1 MEFISPKTDFA
12 FKKIFGSNES
22 KDILISFLNAIIY
35 SGNSVIHDLEIIDPY
50 NAGGSVDLKDSYLD
64 VKAVLEDQTTVIIE
78 MQVWNVEAFQQSIIY
93 NLCKTYGN
101 QLRKGEKYSGL
112 NPVIALTITDF
123 NLFPTTEEI
132 INRFH
137 FQEETKNIPYQ
148 EDELK
153 LVFVELP
160 KFTKTLE
167 ELETVTDKWIYF
179 VKEAPSLEVIPDK
192 MREVPQLEQAL
203 NIANKASLSAEEL
216 DKINRQEMFWEDKK
230 SGLRLAKKEGREEGL
245 QEGLQEGRQEGR
257 QEGIIL
263 GQRQFLLEQLEE
275 GLGKLTPEVITTIEG
290 LNSQDLKFLGRAMWN
305 FNQVE
310 DLLNW
315 LQEK

>member
-1 MEFISPKTDFA
+1 MQFISPKTDFA

-22 KDILISFLNAIIY
+22 KEILISFLNAIIY
-35 SGNSVIHDLEIIDPY
+35 SGNSVIRDLEIIDPY

-78 MQVWNVEAFQQSIIY
+78 MQVWNVEAFQQRIVY

-101 QLRKGEKYSGL
+101 QLKKGEKYSGL

-123 NLFPTTEEI
+123 TLFPTTEEV

-137 FQEETKNIPYQ
+137 FQEETKRISYQ

-153 LVFVELP
+153 MVFVELP

-179 VKEAPSLEVIPDK
+179 VKEASSLEVIPDK
-192 MREVPQLEQAL
+192 MRVVPQLEQAL
-203 NIANKASLSAEEL
+203 NIANQASLSAEEL

-230 SGLRLAKKEGREEGL
+230 SGLRLAKT
-245 QEGLQEGRQEGR
+245 EGRQEGR
-257 QEGIIL
+257 QEGIVV
-263 GQRQFLLEQLEE
+263 GQREFLLEQLEE
-275 GLGKLTPEVITTIEG
+275 RLGEITPEATTTIEK
-290 LNSQDLKFLGRAMWN
+290 LNSQDLKLLGKAMWN
-305 FNQVE
+305 FNQGE

-315 LQEK
+315 LQENFG